1 MNPRQSVA
9 IASVFHLLSLLQ
21 VMFHHVYRHLLRTV
35 GSSICL
41 LLLICL
47 LFPQPGFTQETATV
61 QEKTFPGFNE
71 AIPQS
76 TAIAARIAEA
86 KAQVQQFAQLDDFYA
101 SLDEKVETL
110 KKLEEQ
116 YSPWDEVSTWQFN
129 RLLNARINYNDLIG
143 QKNKPLEAINTH
155 FTNLEKLRISWD
167 EEKTYWKEWQ
177 AFLRKTDV
185 KFPRDTFTQT
195 LGDIDE
201 LSKQITNVGSKLIKA
216 QQKYSPAQEIVTT
229 RLSLLDKTMDNL
241 RLDSFRRNAYSLFE
255 TEYYRQ
261 FNQDLFTKFARELT
275 SNISLPDN
283 FFKRHLGILALQFIS
298 IITILLLLGY
308 RKKQSKALTEEW
320 LFLYRRPLAGAVF
333 IAITLTSLMRNPYTS
348 APLAWMLLITVIITI
363 AAIRLLDAIYPQ
375 RLTRRIIRIIAT
387 FFVVT
392 EAFQVFGLPT
402 PLLQIYQILLCA
414 ITIPAFWLLIRKRR
428 QENEK
433 LWLGVYLGG
442 GVAVVGL
449 TTATLGF
456 ATLTTNLIDATL
468 SSFIVF
474 IMLRMILRLSDGG
487 IQAFMS
493 VTWIKDR
500 KFMQTLGVEV
510 ATQKLK
516 TLMRI
521 IVLVNTGIY
530 LLVVW
535 RVFDN
540 MAEAHETF
548 LSYEYSF
555 GEFTFSIEM
564 VVMMVIVIYLTTLI
578 SWVIQAFVDSQIMT
592 PRKMD
597 IGVKESLKRLTHYG
611 LFTIGFLI
619 AVSMAG
625 LDLQKFTILA
635 GALGVGIGFGMQNI
649 VNNFVSGLILLF
661 ERPVK
666 IGDTVTIGE
675 DWGVISRIGL
685 RSTIVETFDRSEII
699 VPNADLISQKV
710 TNWTYSSKIVRVNL
724 PVGVAYGSSLEKVL
738 EVLNQAAKEHPDVFS
753 YPEPNTIFEGFGN
766 SSIDFKL
773 RFWVHTIDDRMKI
786 RSEVAVIIDRK
797 FREEG
802 ITIPFPQQDLHL
814 RSVDGN
820 LQPLFGGQPQKA
832 KNETNNDNEDIP
844 E

>member
-1 MNPRQSVA
+1 MNLRLFVA
-9 IASVFHLLSLLQ
+9 ITSVFHFLGLMP
-21 VMFHHVYRHLLRTV
+21 VMFHHVYRHLQRKV
-35 GSSICL
+35 GSSACL
-41 LLLICL
+41 FLLICL
-47 LFPQPGFTQETATV
+47 LFPQPGFTEETPAV

-71 AIPQS
+71 VIPQATS
-76 TAIAARIAEA
+76 VAARIAEA
-86 KAQVQQFAQLDDFYA
+86 KVQIQQSAQLDDIYA
-101 SLDEKVETL
+101 RLDEKVETL
-110 KKLEEQ
+110 NKLEEE

-143 QKNKPLEAINTH
+143 QKNKPLETINTH
-155 FTNLEKLRISWD
+155 FNNLEKLRISWD

-185 KFPRDTFTQT
+185 KAPRETFTQT
-195 LGDIDE
+195 LSDIDE
-201 LSKQITNVGSKLIKA
+201 LLQKITNVGGKLLKA
-216 QQKYSPAQEIVTT
+216 QQKYSPAQEIVTS
-229 RLSLLDKTMDNL
+229 RVNLLDKTIESL
-241 RLDSFRRNAYSLFE
+241 RLDSFRRNTYSLFE

-261 FNQDLFTKFARELT
+261 FNQELFANFVQGLT
-275 SNISLPDN
+275 TNIHLPDR
-283 FFKRHLGILALQFIS
+283 FFERHLGILVLQFIS
-298 IITILLLLGY
+298 IIIILLLLDY

-320 LFLYRRPLAGAVF
+320 LFLYRQPFAGAVF
-333 IAITLTSLMRNPYTS
+333 IAITLTSLVRNPYTS
-348 APLAWMLLITVIITI
+348 APLVWMLLITCIMTV

-375 RLTRRIIRIIAT
+375 RLTRRIIRVIAL
-387 FFVVT
+387 FFIVT

-414 ITIPAFWLLIRKRR
+414 IAIPACWLLIRKSR

-449 TTATLGF
+449 TTAALGF

-468 SSFIVF
+468 SSFIVL
-474 IMLRMILRLSDGG
+474 IMLRMVLRLSDGG

-493 VTWIKDR
+493 ATWVKDR

-510 ATQKLK
+510 AAQKLQ

-521 IVLVNTGIY
+521 IVLVDTGIY
-530 LLVVW
+530 FLVIW
-535 RVFDN
+535 RIFDN
-540 MAEAHETF
+540 MTEAHETIM
-548 LSYEYSF
+548 SYKYTF
-555 GEFTFSIEM
+555 GEFTFSVEM
-564 VVMMVIVIYLTTLI
+564 VLMMLIVLYLTTLI
-578 SWVIQAFVDSQIMT
+578 SWVILAFVDSQIMA

-611 LFTIGFLI
+611 LFTVGFLI

-625 LDLQKFTILA
+625 LDLQKFTIVA

-675 DWGVISRIGL
+675 EWGVISRIGL

-710 TNWTYSSKIVRVNL
+710 TNWTYSSKMVRVNL
-724 PVGVAYGSSLEKVL
+724 PVGVAYGSSLEMVL
-738 EVLNQAAKEHPDVFS
+738 GILNKAAKEHPDVLKH
-753 YPEPNTIFEGFGN
+753 PAPNTIFESFGN
-766 SSIDFKL
+766 SSIDFML
-773 RFWVHTIDDRMKI
+773 RFWVHTIDDRLKV
-786 RSEVAVIIDRK
+786 RSDVAVIVDRM

-814 RSVDGN
+814 RSIDSEVTN
-820 LQPLFGGQPQKA
+820 VLRGGTCEKA
-832 KNETNNDNEDIP
+832 D
-844 E
+844 